1 MRAMFCKPVYRV
13 FLSLFVC
20 GFLSAIAVIAEGRQA
35 VAAGLQRL
43 HAEYKITFGGFNLG
57 AFSFW
62 SEMSSKRYSIL
73 GKGKLSVMN
82 GVVFRWEAVT
92 KSSGKLTPVGPEP
105 KKYMFSYKSS
115 EKNEKLQLNF
125 RKNAVA
131 SITAKPPYKFTVDQ
145 VPISRSDLVG
155 VFDPMSA
162 IIHLTSLTSKKITRD
177 MTSGQIA
184 CAVTLS
190 VFDGRERYDLVFSH
204 KKTVRMEKT
213 NKKGYSG
220 PAHIC
225 RVKYIPI
232 SGHKSRNEGTHFM
245 ARSNDIEVWM
255 ILMEKV
261 DLYMPYHIVVPTPV
275 GHATATSKVFQ
286 VEKAGDLVAFV
297 N

>member
-1 MRAMFCKPVYRV
+1 MRAMFCQPIYRV
-13 FLSLFVC
+13 FLRLLVC
-20 GFLSAIAVIAEGRQA
+20 VFLSVLVVITGNRYGK
-35 VAAGLQRL
+35 AAGLQRL
-43 HAEYKITFGGFNLG
+43 HAEYKITFGGFDLG

-82 GVVFRWEAVT
+82 GVFFQWEAVT
-92 KSSGKLTPVGPEP
+92 KSSGKLTPIGPEP
-105 KKYMFSYKSS
+105 KKYMFSYESS
-115 EKNEKLQLNF
+115 EKKERLQLNF
-125 RKNAVA
+125 NNNAVA
-131 SITAKPPYKFTVDQ
+131 NITAKPPYRFTVDQ

-162 IIHLTSLTSKKITRD
+162 IIHLTSLTSKKITSS
-177 MTSGQIA
+177 MSSGQIA
-184 CAVTLS
+184 CAVSLS

-213 NKKGYSG
+213 NKNGYAG

-232 SGHKSRNEGTHFM
+232 SGHKSGNKGTHFM
-245 ARSNDIEVWM
+245 AKSNDIEVWM
-255 ILMEKV
+255 IFMKKV

>member
-1 MRAMFCKPVYRV
+1 MRAMFSQPVYRV
-13 FLSLFVC
+13 FLNLFVSVGLFAMLC
-20 GFLSAIAVIAEGRQA
+20 IAGGQVY
-35 VAAGLQRL
+35 AAGLQRL
-43 HAEYKITFGGFNLG
+43 HAEYKISFGGFDLG
-57 AFSFW
+57 AFRFW

-73 GKGKLSVMN
+73 GKGKLSVMS
-82 GVVFRWEAVT
+82 GVFFKWEAVT
-92 KSSGKLTPVGPEP
+92 KSSGKLTPIGPEP

-115 EKNEKLQLNF
+115 EKKERLQLSF
-125 RKNAVA
+125 RENAVA
-131 SITAKPPYKFTVDQ
+131 SITAKPPYRFTVDQ
-145 VPISRSDLVG
+145 VPVSRNDLVG

-162 IIHLTSLTSKKITRD
+162 IIHLTSLTSKKITSD
-177 MTSGQIA
+177 MSSGQIA
-184 CAVTLS
+184 CAVSLS
-190 VFDGRERYDLVFSH
+190 VFDGKERYDLVFSH

-213 NKKGYSG
+213 KKNGYSG

-232 SGHKSRNEGTHFM
+232 SGHKSGNEGTTFM

-255 ILMEKV
+255 ILMKKV
-261 DLYMPYHIVVPTPV
+261 DLYLPYHIVVPTPV